1 MKNLTAIENYDGLCF
16 DEWVEVASNRFV
28 PLSLST
34 VDRDGF
40 SGSMRTRYVDG
51 ACVTDIAASPH
62 SVRRLAESITDDDQH
77 HLKLSL
83 QIDGSGLVTQDGRCA
98 QLRPGDAAIYDTARP
113 YTLEYDGPMRSLVML
128 FPHSML
134 GLSASLMPTMTA
146 VRLRGDQGIGRV
158 ICPFMQHIADD
169 LEQLEG
175 VNGARIVR
183 SAFDLITALLS
194 DELQARTTRGS
205 HQITAHTIAQY
216 VDAHLDDPELTTDRV
231 ARAHFISS
239 RQLQYLMSEE
249 GTTLSAYIRERRL
262 ERCRVDLEDP
272 SRAGMAIIDI
282 ASGWGFSDPSHF
294 SRLFR
299 AAYGLTPRAYRQQA
313 LTGA

>member
-1 MKNLTAIENYDGLCF
+1 
-16 DEWVEVASNRFV
+16 
-28 PLSLST
+28 
-34 VDRDGF
+34 
-40 SGSMRTRYVDG
+40 
-51 ACVTDIAASPH
+51 
-62 SVRRLAESITDDDQH
+62 
-77 HLKLSL
+77 
-83 QIDGSGLVTQDGRCA
+83 
-98 QLRPGDAAIYDTARP
+98 
-113 YTLEYDGPMRSLVML
+113 
-128 FPHSML
+128 
-134 GLSASLMPTMTA
+134 MPKI
-146 VRLRGDQGIGRV
+146 VV

-183 SAFDLITALLS
+183 SAFDLITALIS

-262 ERCRVDLEDP
+262 ERCRVDLKDP